1 MAVAKNAKSYIPNKI
16 RSHPLKCLS
25 LPVYLVFFFILYWF
39 IMCPLIFESVE
50 NDYENSL
57 EHTWTRD
64 WPYYFWIMAFL
75 LFVLLLSIFICLW
88 RCTPNYVRKPSFI
101 ENGEKEPIMQKTKK
115 KIRRKSKSLYN
126 VSVQNLG
133 CASDDEKKCN
143 GNDDFAKMDSDF
155 ERLSSISLDDLSK
168 DVEKIFPR
176 CSVRRKPNEHQSK
189 QTKFD
194 NTTEK
199 TKACVEPNVNQ
210 RFSPREQFFK
220 DFYRSV
226 HENDVKATK
235 TFIEMEKKNCEGD
248 KVKCARE
255 YFIASVS
262 PSKSCKSEVFMYV
275 NEK

>member
-1 MAVAKNAKSYIPNKI
+1 MAIAENAKSYIPNKI

-50 NDYENSL
+50 HDYENSL
-57 EHTWTRD
+57 ERAWTRD

-88 RCTPNYVRKPSFI
+88 RCTPNYVRKPSFL
-101 ENGEKEPIMQKTKK
+101 ENGEREPIMRKTKK
-115 KIRRKSKSLYN
+115 KIRRKSRSLYN

-133 CASDDEKKCN
+133 CASDDGKRCSK
-143 GNDDFAKMDSDF
+143 SDF
-155 ERLSSISLDDLSK
+155 SNIDADFDRSSSISLDDLSK

-176 CSVRRKPNEHQSK
+176 CSVRRKPNERPSR
-189 QTKFD
+189 QTRFD
-194 NTTEK
+194 SATEK
-199 TKACVEPNVNQ
+199 TEVDVEPNGRQ
-210 RFSPREQFFK
+210 RFSPREQFFI
-220 DFYRSV
+220 DFYRGV
-226 HENDVKATK
+226 HENDVRATK
-235 TFIEMEKKNCEGD
+235 TFIEMERKNCEGD

-262 PSKSCKSEVFMYV
+262 PSRSCKSEVFMYV